1 MNSARRPLPRVPPGP
16 ILRTS
21 PPGTAEWVQVGD
33 PALVRTSHGVW
44 RLAPVLAALCLV
56 AGCGAAPPVPIPSA
70 SPSPSASPTTIA
82 PGVRVPGSNVQ
93 PPTYTVSTTHPLPSG
108 VSAAAVAQDV
118 VIDNL
123 IENVAIERDDPALL
137 AYADCGNWLA
147 AEEATIS
154 KNRAASVT
162 VLSIRDEISSMELGF
177 QRDPNDPSVTAAVTI
192 TGVEVEVSRSG
203 RGTPTTATSSFD
215 VLQWLSLSNSARRYL
230 TCDSASL

>member
-147 AEEATIS
+147 AEGQEMGQAKS
-154 KNRAASVT
+154 RGEVVLSVT
-162 VLSIRDEISSMELGF
+162 DVFSHVEVGF
-177 QRDPNDPSVTAAVTI
+177 QPDPSNSSAEAAAILTGTERQRVRSPTGAVT
-192 TGVEVEVSRSG
+192 VK
-203 RGTPTTATSSFD
+203 TSSFS
-215 VLQWLSLSNSARRYL
+215 VIRWLVWSPTVSRYL
-230 TCDSASL
+230 TCDLGYA